1 MTDIVTVGLA
11 QMDDAG
17 LHRVVKHIDSGA
29 PICLNGLIVDPTSGA
44 G

>member
-1 MTDIVTVGLA
+1 MSDIVTVGLA

-17 LHRVVKHIDSGA
+17 LRRVVKHIDAGK
-29 PICLNGLIVDPTSGA
+29 PLCLDGTIVNRHGH